1 MRRSLLAT
9 PIALV
14 WPAATAGAQMAGGQD
29 RTMMGNGQ
37 GWGMMQGWG
46 LVGTIVVV
54 VLIVLLAVNLMKKK

>member
-9 PIALV
+9 TIALV

-29 RTMMGNGQ
+29 RNMMGNDR

-54 VLIVLLAVNLMKKK
+54 VLIALLAINLMKKK

>member
-1 MRRSLLAT
+1 
-9 PIALV
+9 
-14 WPAATAGAQMAGGQD
+14 MAGGQD
-29 RTMMGNGQ
+29 RNMMGNGQ

>member
-1 MRRSLLAT
+1 
-9 PIALV
+9 
-14 WPAATAGAQMAGGQD
+14 MAGGQD